1 MQHGLSIR
9 IVALSILVLA
19 IGLGATSYLDA
30 QGRAQNKSALD
41 HVRSAVLASEA
52 WYQDPYGGHGSFRK
66 LSSSR
71 LMQEAP
77 AVSTKVGVTVLAGGR
92 AYCLHDVEARGHSAY
107 YVGGATG
114 LLTHLAGA
122 TPYQVTLVHA
132 TDADAAAVCSA
143 IS

>member
-1 MQHGLSIR
+1 MQQGLSIR
-9 IVALSILVLA
+9 IVALTILVLA

-30 QGRAQNKSALD
+30 QGRAQDKAALG
-41 HVRSAVLASEA
+41 HVRSAVLATEA
-52 WYQDPYGGHGSFRK
+52 WYQDPSGGHGSFRQ
-66 LSSSR
+66 LSSTG

-77 AVSTKVGVTVLAGGR
+77 AVSKKVGVTVLAGGR

-122 TPYQVTLVHA
+122 TPYQVTLVHPTA
-132 TDADAAAVCSA
+132 ADAAAVCASM
-143 IS
+143 S

>member
-1 MQHGLSIR
+1 MQHALSIR
-9 IVALSILVLA
+9 IVGLAILVLG
-19 IGLGATSYLDA
+19 IGLGATSYLSA
-30 QGRAQNKSALD
+30 QGRTQDKAALD
-41 HVRSAVLASEA
+41 HVRSAVLATEA
-52 WYQDPYGGHGSFRK
+52 WYQDPYGGHGSFK
-66 LSSSR
+66 QLSSSG
-71 LMQEAP
+71 LVHEAP

-107 YVGGATG
+107 YVGGATR

-122 TPYQVTLVHA
+122 TPYQVTLVHS